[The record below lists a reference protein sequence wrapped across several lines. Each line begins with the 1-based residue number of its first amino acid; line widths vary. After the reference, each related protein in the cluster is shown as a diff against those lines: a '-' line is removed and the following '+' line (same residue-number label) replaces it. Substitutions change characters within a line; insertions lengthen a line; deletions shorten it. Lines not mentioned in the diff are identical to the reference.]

1 MNLLLSTHTD
11 YNYVA
16 FQYYVIYTY
25 LRLLVFN
32 AISISADVLLSFNSS
47 TTCDKCREGTD
58 NSSGS
63 PEYMPQLLKEL
74 ALTSPF
80 VSSIF
85 CSYLPIKPV
94 SIISFLLFKFIT
106 IIIINDLVTST

>member
-32 AISISADVLLSFNSS
+32 AISISADVF
-47 TTCDKCREGTD
+47 
-58 NSSGS
+58 
-63 PEYMPQLLKEL
+63 
-74 ALTSPF
+74 F
-80 VSSIF
+80 VI
-85 CSYLPIKPV
+85 
-94 SIISFLLFKFIT
+94 
-106 IIIINDLVTST
+106 